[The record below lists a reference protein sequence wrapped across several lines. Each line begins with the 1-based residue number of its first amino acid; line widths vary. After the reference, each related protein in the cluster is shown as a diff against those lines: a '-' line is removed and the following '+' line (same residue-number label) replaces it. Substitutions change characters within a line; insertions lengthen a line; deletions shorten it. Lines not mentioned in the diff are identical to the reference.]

1 LELSK
6 KISEE
11 EVLLALSKQM
21 DVPVEELKKELEETL
36 IEVKKDERLT
46 NAKDSEAREIARN
59 RLVTSKRRELASPAN
74 TWKGIILGIGDL
86 VDTVRKVRRLSEEA
100 YALDPIKT
108 SKGWVYKETFVLAKT
123 EDVVDPDSKETS
135 VKIIPL
141 YPKTEANDKYKRSL
155 TPIPEHSWLR
165 NVYGVALPIDK
176 KTRKQGEVRVFSMT
190 LNRKLAIE
198 GKKIPLMNPV
208 DFKGID
214 KTTAEDTKAGE
225 YKINASTY
233 TEFKLDPALQL
244 PPLEDIIVTNCA
256 KKFVLLGEL
265 DQWHKDHEKDN
276 TRWCITQGIVSN
288 LNLEPNE
295 KTKNMRMT
303 LDDESLMFA
312 TEKEGRSVGVQFW
325 IPTDR
330 NLDMEFGQDSRI
342 YVVGKTGRGKAYDRE
357 TRQQLDEPGDVN
369 FNVYGIYIPD
379 IFRISKEVEPV
390 PESSLSPTDEPL
402 GEDVGTEEEENEEKK
417 W

>member
-1 LELSK
+1 MSK

-21 DVPVEELKKELEETL
+21 DVPVEELKKELEEIL
-36 IEVKKDERLT
+36 VEVKKDERLT
-46 NAKDSEAREIARN
+46 NAKEGEAREIARN
-59 RLVTSKRRELASPAN
+59 RLVTAKRRELASPAN
-74 TWKGIILGIGDL
+74 TWKGIVLGIGDL
-86 VDTVRKVRRLSEEA
+86 VDTVRKVRRLTEEA

-123 EDVVDPDSKETS
+123 EDVVDPDSKETG

-141 YPKTEANDKYKRSL
+141 YPKTEANDKYRRSL

-165 NVYGVALPIDK
+165 NVYGVASPIDK
-176 KTRKQGEVRVFSMT
+176 KTRKEGEPRVFSMT

-198 GKKIPLMNPV
+198 GKKIPLMKPV
-208 DFKGID
+208 VFKGID
-214 KTTAEDTKAGE
+214 KTTAEDAKVGE

-233 TEFKLDPALQL
+233 TEFKLDPALVL

-265 DQWHKDHEKDN
+265 DQWHRDHEKDN
-276 TRWCITQGIVSN
+276 ARWCITQGTVSN
-288 LNLEPNE
+288 LKLEPNE

-312 TEKEGRSVGVQFW
+312 PEKEGRSVGVQFW

-390 PESSLSPTDEPL
+390 PESSLAPSDEQL
-402 GEDVGTEEEENEEKK
+402 DALASEAEENEEKK